1 MAISRQVNRQT
12 NSRRTN
18 PWPEATRRG
27 ANYLLDPIALCHLC
41 AQKFRIEIRFT

>member
-1 MAISRQVNRQT
+1 MYPCNMAISRQVNRQ
-12 NSRRTN
+12 TN

-41 AQKFRIEIRFT
+41 TQKFRIEIRFT